1 MVLEVLFLLDPRQRG
16 SDYKAPQEDNMVAN
30 TGRIQKIPRPASYKH
45 VHMTRSA
52 VSLYAK
58 KKKKKC
64 IIHAKDCLLWTK
76 KIKFLICG
84 VLNHEMNR
92 FISTNFNTRNDIC

>member
-1 MVLEVLFLLDPRQRG
+1 MVLEVLFLLDPRQRD

-30 TGRIQKIPRPASYKH
+30 TGRIQKIPRSASYKH

-58 KKKKKC
+58 KKKNALYMQKTAYYGLKT
-64 IIHAKDCLLWTK
+64 LS
-76 KIKFLICG
+76 FSFVG
-84 VLNHEMNR
+84 
-92 FISTNFNTRNDIC
+92 F